1 MPPRSENFDVSASCE
16 RYVAYLF
23 AGILIC
29 FGVASGQEKE
39 PESAPPQQGVMVLI
53 PADMEKHAEGTKLS
67 KKEKRTADLIKKI
80 KAIEKGGDVDA
91 TNKHRQ
97 TALMYAAASDNFLV
111 VCWLVAKGADVELVS
126 EKGKSA
132 LDYTTDARILK
143 FLRFVNEHTAIPDQ
157 PTLLPFPA
165 RSAEYLALHVRFA
178 PQTAEGAP
186 ALPMAADMTGEGLLL
201 AIALQLPAGDLTPA
215 QQFAAAL
222 LQGELPA
229 AASLLR
235 KHPRLLYEHGILRL
249 LNQAGADV
257 NVKDSEGR
265 TLLHHF
271 VNSPEHVEAL
281 IQVGAAVDAT
291 DKHGRTPLCLAE
303 NTDSIKLLA
312 RSGADVNA
320 KDSAGQTL
328 LHRFVNSP
336 EHVEALIQVGAA
348 VDATDEHGRTPLHLA
363 ENLDSIRLLAD
374 TGAKLNAPDDQ
385 GLSPL
390 HLAANSPERVEA
402 LIRAGA
408 DVNTAAPSGKTPLHI
423 TTSART
429 VQLLL
434 RAGAAIDAADK
445 LGNTPLMAHAAM
457 DDPDDVAAA
466 TALLDADADTTL
478 LNKRGD
484 SALKIALKNPKHR
497 HLIIELF
504 EQRHVTDIVLDPHI
518 RDAQGRTALMLS
530 VMEKQPHIPTIQ
542 KLLARGADV
551 NALDRRGYS
560 ALMHLLVTS
569 DDPELLSLLLDAG
582 ARIDLLGRDRKSPLL
597 LAREFHRDASVKLLT
612 EYNATRFDHIVSSVL
627 PNVQFPE
634 DYLSFRSRNDYPL
647 TYDTWRDP
655 VALSSPGK
663 FLVVI
668 DLSSQRGLFI
678 VADRPAMDFPVCT
691 GRGPKH
697 ATPTGLFR
705 ITEKDRHH
713 RSNLYR
719 SSMPFFMRLTN
730 DGVGL
735 HVGDVLRT
743 PDSHGCVRMQ
753 HDACQTL
760 FNLLPLGSEVVI
772 RE

>member
-1 MPPRSENFDVSASCE
+1 MPPRSESIAVSACCK

-23 AGILIC
+23 AGVLIC
-29 FGVASGQEKE
+29 SGVARGQEKE
-39 PESAPPQQGVMVLI
+39 SASASPQRGVMALI
-53 PADMEKHAEGTKLS
+53 PADKEKHAKGSSLS
-67 KKEKRTADLIKKI
+67 KEERRTAALLKKL
-80 KAIEKGGDVDA
+80 KSIEEGDDVNA
-91 TNKHRQ
+91 ANKYGQ
-97 TALMYAAASDNFLV
+97 TALMYAAASDDILI
-111 VCWLVAKGADVELVS
+111 VCWLVAKGADVKLVS
-126 EKGKSA
+126 ERGKSA
-132 LDYTTDARILK
+132 LDYANGARVFKL
-143 FLRFVNEHTAIPDQ
+143 LRFVNEHTAIPD
-157 PTLLPFPA
+157 PPEVLPFPA
-165 RSAEYLALHVRFA
+165 GSAEYLALHVRFA
-178 PQTAEGAP
+178 PQAAEGAP
-186 ALPMAADMTGEGLLL
+186 TVPMTTDMTGEGLQL
-201 AIALQLPAGDLTPA
+201 AIALQLPPGYFTPA
-215 QQFAAAL
+215 QQFAASL
-222 LQGELPA
+222 LQGELSA
-229 AASLLR
+229 AASLLEE
-235 KHPRLLYEHGILRL
+235 HPRLLYEHGILRL
-249 LNQAGADV
+249 LNQV
-257 NVKDSEGR
+257 
-265 TLLHHF
+265 
-271 VNSPEHVEAL
+271 
-281 IQVGAAVDAT
+281 
-291 DKHGRTPLCLAE
+291 
-303 NTDSIKLLA
+303 
-312 RSGADVNA
+312 GADVNA
-320 KDSAGQTL
+320 KDPAGQTL

-336 EHVEALIQVGAA
+336 EHVAALLRVGAA
-348 VDATDEHGRTPLHLA
+348 VNTVDEHGRTPLLLAENTDSIRLLAESGADVNAKDPAGQTLLHRFVNSPEHVAALLRADAAVNAVDKHGRTPLHLA
-363 ENLDSIRLLAD
+363 ENTDSIRLLAES
-374 TGAKLNAPDDQ
+374 GAKLNAPDEQ

-390 HLAANSPERVEA
+390 HLAANSPECVEA

-408 DVNTAAPSGKTPLHI
+408 DVNIATPSGKTPLHI

-434 RAGAAIDAADK
+434 QAGAAINAADK
-445 LGNTPLMAHAAM
+445 LGNTPLMARAAT
-457 DDPDDVAAA
+457 DDPADVAAA

-497 HLIIELF
+497 HLIIDLF
-504 EQRHVTDIVLDPHI
+504 KQRHVTDIVIDPHV
-518 RDAQGRTALMLS
+518 RDAQGRTSLMLS

-551 NALDRRGYS
+551 NALDRLGYS

-569 DDPELLSLLLDAG
+569 DNPELLSLLLDAG
-582 ARIDLLGRDRKSPLL
+582 ARVDLWGRDRKSPLF
-597 LAREFHRDASVKLLT
+597 LAREFHRNASVKLLT
-612 EYNATRFDHIVSSVL
+612 EYNANRFDHIVSSVL
-627 PNVQFPE
+627 PNVRFPA
-634 DYLSFRSRNDYPL
+634 DYLSFRNRNDYPL

-753 HDACQTL
+753 HDDCQTL